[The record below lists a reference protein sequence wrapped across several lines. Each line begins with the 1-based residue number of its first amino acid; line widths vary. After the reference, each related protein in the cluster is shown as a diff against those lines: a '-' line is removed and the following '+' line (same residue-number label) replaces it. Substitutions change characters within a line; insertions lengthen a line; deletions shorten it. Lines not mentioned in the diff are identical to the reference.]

1 MEVGRGGRLAWRG
14 STRHGVG
21 GGSRPTPRVG
31 GPGGRKAGEE
41 EWGREGRVLL
51 VALGELFP
59 KKFSG
64 WGGAGDLIKCG
75 SGSKAGWW
83 VEVFF

>member
-1 MEVGRGGRLAWRG
+1 MARVDTAWGRWREP
-14 STRHGVG
+14 SY
-21 GGSRPTPRVG
+21 PRVG